1 MGNWANNWSWFG
13 PVKATDVFARE
24 CFKFNASN
32 CTCWE
37 RSLNIVDPQD
47 FYIDPPITSH
57 SADPAKY
64 FPNPL
69 GHSSQFMK
77 KPMVRA
83 YFPNILS
90 SHCKCQIFR
99 YRHHGSTRSLS
110 GGSKRKVCLH
120 ELMVGVFN
128 SCILQN
134 SFVARLNQILPD
146 WIAAILISKKSE
158 LLSLELEAL
167 SQLLLH
173 QKMNGTSVADLR
185 RRDFWFLNGCHWYS
199 YDMLWHSYINF
210 QWVS

>member
-1 MGNWANNWSWFG
+1 MGVPLYRWIVYFMENPHLKWMTGCSHMLGKLHRWEIEQTTGAG
-13 PVKATDVFARE
+13 LVQLKPLTYLLV
-24 CFKFNASN
+24 NASN
-32 CTCWE
+32 
-37 RSLNIVDPQD
+37 LMLQIVLLRTIVKHCRPSR
-47 FYIDPPITSH
+47 FLHRPPITSH
-57 SADPAKY
+57 SPDPAKY

-134 SFVARLNQILPD
+134 SLVARLNQILPD
-146 WIAAILISKKSE
+146 WIAAILI
-158 LLSLELEAL
+158 
-167 SQLLLH
+167 
-173 QKMNGTSVADLR
+173 
-185 RRDFWFLNGCHWYS
+185 
-199 YDMLWHSYINF
+199 
-210 QWVS
+210 